1 MDINKIA
8 TLTLPSDVTVV
19 LVVTLTLVITIHTDN
34 RQSIVSLSFPS
45 KT

>member
-1 MDINKIA
+1 MNINKIA
-8 TLTLPSDVTVV
+8 TSTFPRGVTVA